1 MTSPYPLRAVALATE
16 AELGPRWH
24 VDSGRFWHWL
34 HNGQDVNGWLEFGS
48 GGVLRTSFGK
58 GEGSWRR
65 EDDEMIA
72 SFGSCHH
79 RLRLIQDSVPT
90 FRVVVRHLMKGGE
103 VRRRQPQSRGILVRS
118 VVAGAVGKGS
128 AGSRVSGRPQQ
139 SPQPQLWHGP
149 LGGADGPIGVAPSHK
164 ADSTG
169 GDKVTRPF
177 GHMPHSSGSLG
188 TEVQRRQ
195 VRVIGA
201 PLRAPP
207 EGIIGAPRKRLPPP
221 SHGIIG
227 ALSKRRR
234 ST

>member
-24 VDSGRFWHWL
+24 VDGGRFWHWL

-103 VRRRQPQSRGILVRS
+103 VRRRQPQSRGVLVRS

-128 AGSRVSGRPQQ
+128 AGSRVSGRPQH
-139 SPQPQLWHGP
+139 SHPPLLWHGP
-149 LGGADGPIGVAPSHK
+149 LGGADCPIGVAPSHK

-169 GDKVTRPF
+169 GDKVTKPF
-177 GHMPHSSGSLG
+177 GHTPQSSGSSS

-195 VRVIGA
+195 VPVIGA
-201 PLRAPP
+201 PLPAPQDYIIGAPRKPLPAP
-207 EGIIGAPRKRLPPP
+207 EDRIIGAPRKRGRY
-221 SHGIIG
+221 S
-227 ALSKRRR
+227 
-234 ST
+234 